1 MNPIGR
7 TTGAPAA
14 GGAAPSVGAAPSA
27 DPAPLPAPTTASGEA
42 LNDAMSMIYE
52 LLAKDGEQQLATRKD
67 DVAMKTFERKK
78 ALDEEKAAHDRER
91 AANGDG
97 STGFFGSITKLVKD
111 VVDDAVHLRV
121 ADCVTDVKDDAAA
134 AWNSPKFW
142 KDLETGAASIFKGIN
157 TVFAVTAALAS
168 WQGNDAIDIVKNPD
182 SATARHW
189 GLVGKAALVLAAGT
203 ATALTAGTATPLLIA
218 SFGVALS
225 AGGEAVAETRCLG
238 SSSTYVGLGLE
249 VGGAAT
255 GFVAAPPTTNVELI
269 VNAIRGAEAVLE
281 GSAKVVEGV
290 AHARNGVFQRDAENA
305 LADVKAAEHVK
316 DRIDRLVREFLTEA
330 KDVQKSHE
338 RALGS
343 LREAMQSNDQSLL
356 VAAGMRA

>member
-1 MNPIGR
+1 MNPVGHTIG
-7 TTGAPAA
+7 PSPL
-14 GGAAPSVGAAPSA
+14 GGAAPSAGAAPPA
-27 DPAPLPAPTTASGEA
+27 EPAPLPEPATASGEA
-42 LNDAMSMIYE
+42 MNDAMSMIYE
-52 LLAKDGEQQLATRKD
+52 LLAKDGEQQLSLRKG
-67 DVAMKTFERKK
+67 DVATKTFERKK

-97 STGFFGSITKLVKD
+97 STGFFGSIGKIVKD
-111 VVDDAVHLRV
+111 VVDDATHLRV
-121 ADCVTDVKDDAAA
+121 ADCVSDVKDDTIA

-142 KDLETGAASIFKGIN
+142 KDLETGAGAVFKGIN
-157 TVFAVTAALAS
+157 TVFAVTAALAT
-168 WQGNDAIDIVKNPD
+168 WQGNDAVDIIKNPD

-189 GLVGKAALVLAAGT
+189 GLVGKATLVLAAGT

-218 SFGVALS
+218 SVSVALS
-225 AGGEAVAETRCLG
+225 ASGEAVAETRCLG
-238 SSSTYVGLGLE
+238 SSSAYVGLGLE

-255 GFVAAPPTTNVELI
+255 GMVAAAPTTNVDQI

-281 GSAKVVEGV
+281 GSAKVVEGL
-290 AHARNGVFQRDAENA
+290 AHARNGVFERDAENA
-305 LADVKAAEHVK
+305 LADAKAAEHVK
-316 DRIDRLVREFLTEA
+316 DRIDRLIRELLTET

-343 LREAMQSNDQSLL
+343 LREAMQTNDQSLL